1 MKTIITDALCPFCG
15 CLCDDITV
23 VVEDNRIIEAKHAC
37 ILGSAKI
44 LGQCRLGAKN
54 IGTHRTIKEPLIR
67 AGKNEDFRE
76 VSYDEA
82 IDEAAK
88 ILAVSKR
95 PLLYGWA
102 SASCEVHEKGILLA
116 EELGAIIDNTS
127 SVCHGPTGLAIH
139 EKGMPSATLGQIK
152 NRSDVIVFWGCNP
165 VHAHPRHMSR
175 YSSFARGFFTG
186 TGRRGRKVIAV
197 DVRKTHTSGVADEF
211 VEVQQ
216 GSDYLMISALRA
228 ILSGHTD
235 VVPEKV
241 GNVNKEQLIKIIDT
255 LKSAKFGVMFFGMGL
270 TQSKSRYKNIDN
282 AISLV
287 TELNSFTKF
296 VLMPMRGHYNVTGFN
311 QVCTWETGFAT
322 SVDFSRDAPYYNPGE
337 TSANDVLYREE
348 VDAAMI
354 IAADAAAHFPASSVR
369 HLAKIPVIQIDPHWN
384 PTTEIAN
391 VVIPTAICGIEA
403 GGTAY
408 RMDGV
413 SLRLRK
419 MIESKHPGDEE
430 VLEKLLKRVKEMNLQ
445 KKT

>member
-1 MKTIITDALCPFCG
+1 MKTVINDALCSFCG
-15 CLCDDITV
+15 CLCDDITII
-23 VVEDNRIIEAKHAC
+23 VEDNKIIEEKHAC
-37 ILGSAKI
+37 KLGSAKI
-44 LGQCRLGAKN
+44 LGHCRLGAKN
-54 IGTHRTIKEPLIR
+54 IQTHLTIKEPLMR
-67 AGKNEDFRE
+67 ANKNENFRE

-88 ILAVSKR
+88 ILAGSKR

-102 SASCEVHEKGILLA
+102 STSCEVHEKGILLA

-165 VHAHPRHMSR
+165 VQAHPRHMSR
-175 YSSFARGFFTG
+175 YSSFARGFFTEK
-186 TGRRGRKVIAV
+186 GRKERRIISV
-197 DVRKTHTSGVADEF
+197 DVRKTHTSDVADEY

-216 GSDYLMISALRA
+216 GSDYLVISALRA
-228 ILSGHTD
+228 ILSGHAD
-235 VVPEKV
+235 VVPEKI
-241 GNVNKEQLIKIIDT
+241 GNVAKEQLIKIIET
-255 LKSAKFGVMFFGMGL
+255 LKSAKFGVIFFGMGL

-322 SVDFSRDAPYYNPGE
+322 AVDFSRGSPYYNPGE
-337 TSANDVLYREE
+337 TAANDVLYRKEA
-348 VDAAMI
+348 DAAMI
-354 IAADAAAHFPASSVR
+354 IAADAASHFPANSVR
-369 HLAKIPVIQIDPHWN
+369 ELAKIPLIQIDPHWN
-384 PTTEIAN
+384 STTEISN
-391 VVIPTAICGIEA
+391 IVIPTAICGIEA

-430 VLEKLLKRVKEMNLQ
+430 ILSKLIRCVKEIKNEKL
-445 KKT
+445 

>member
-15 CLCDDITV
+15 CLCDDIAII
-23 VVEDNRIIEAKHAC
+23 VEDNKIIEAKHAC

-44 LGQCRLGAKN
+44 LGQCRLGAKL
-54 IGTHRTIKEPLIR
+54 IETHRTIKQPLVR
-67 AGKNEDFRE
+67 TGKNEDFKE

-82 IDEAAK
+82 IDEVAK
-88 ILAVSKR
+88 ILAISKR

-102 SASCEVHEKGILLA
+102 STSCEAHEKGILLA
-116 EELGAIIDNTS
+116 EVLGAIIDNTS

-165 VHAHPRHMSR
+165 VQAHPRHMSR
-175 YSSFARGFFTG
+175 YSSFVRGFFTEK
-186 TGRRGRKVIAV
+186 GRKGRKIISV
-197 DVRKTHTSGVADEF
+197 DVRKTHTAGVADEY
-211 VEVQQ
+211 VEVKQ
-216 GSDYLMISALRA
+216 GSDYLVISALRA
-228 ILSGHTD
+228 ILSGNLD

-241 GNVNKEQLIKIIDT
+241 GNVNKEQLIKIIDI
-255 LKSAKFGVMFFGMGL
+255 LKSAKFGAIFFGMGL
-270 TQSKSRYKNIDN
+270 TQSESRYKNIDSV
-282 AISLV
+282 ISLV
-287 TELNSFTKF
+287 TELNSYTKF
-296 VLMPMRGHYNVTGFN
+296 VLMPMRGHYNVSGFN
-311 QVCTWETGFAT
+311 QVCTWETGFPTA
-322 SVDFSRDAPYYNPGE
+322 VDFSRGAPYYNPGE
-337 TSANDVLYREE
+337 TAANDVLYRKE

-354 IAADAAAHFPASSVR
+354 IAADAASHFPANSVR
-369 HLAKIPVIQIDPHWN
+369 ELAKIPLIQIDPHWN
-384 PTTEIAN
+384 STTEIAN

-430 VLEKLLKRVKEMNLQ
+430 VLEKITSRVKKMKGEQ
-445 KKT
+445 E